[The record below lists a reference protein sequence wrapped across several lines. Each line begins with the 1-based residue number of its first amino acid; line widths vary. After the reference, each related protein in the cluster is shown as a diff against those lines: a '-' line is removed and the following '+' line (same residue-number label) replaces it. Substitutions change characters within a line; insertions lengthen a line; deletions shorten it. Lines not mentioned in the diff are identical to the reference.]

1 MVPKRIWLSYNKKL
15 SSVQTQELEFV
26 DDLAEAARNK
36 FLPYLRHF
44 ATSDITLH
52 VDEHAEAL
60 ATVSALTEIAA
71 QLSPCG
77 ISKTPLIVKV
87 TLDVAPETPLIA
99 KGISAIIWLSFK
111 GNLVRVETKG
121 LLLVDQLVKAARN
134 KLSYLCDFKSLD
146 ADGMEA
152 HLLTIRGVF
161 KMLLGPLQK
170 SRHNYPLAASQRLL
184 L

>member
-15 SSVQTQELEFV
+15 SSVPTQELEFV

-36 FLPYLRHF
+36 FLPYLRHV

-52 VDEHAEAL
+52 VDERTEAL
-60 ATVSALTEIAA
+60 ATDSVLAKIAA

-99 KGISAIIWLSFK
+99 KGIPAIIWLSIQGK
-111 GNLVRVETKG
+111 PRQG
-121 LLLVDQLVKAARN
+121 
-134 KLSYLCDFKSLD
+134 
-146 ADGMEA
+146 
-152 HLLTIRGVF
+152 
-161 KMLLGPLQK
+161 
-170 SRHNYPLAASQRLL
+170 
-184 L
+184 